1 MPTSP
6 APKPDLTSDSLV
18 ADHNPPTDSLERS
31 PVNPMDQSYL
41 SKSTNS
47 QNLSPDS
54 LQQLLAVYIKGIA
67 MGAADIVP
75 GVSGGTIALIAG
87 IYERLINALSS
98 IGPSLWTVFRREKG
112 LKGLLA
118 VWRQVDAT
126 FLLCL
131 LLGIA
136 TSLITLAGMI
146 KYLLDY
152 QPLLIWSFFF
162 GLVVATVVI
171 LLSEIKRWSV
181 ARVGLFIGGLI
192 IAVVISS
199 LPLLATTPS
208 LPFLFFAG
216 AIAICAMI
224 LPGISGSFILLLM
237 GAYDTVLEAV
247 HTFNL
252 TIMMTLMAGML
263 SGLLLFTRMLK
274 WLLSRYYQAT
284 LALLTGFIAGSLVK
298 VWPWKTDALG
308 ALNTEAIYNVAP
320 WQYPTGAHWL
330 TTVGLMIIGAF
341 LVSLLSWWGQKS
353 NRIN

>member
-1 MPTSP
+1 MTASPTPRPDEPSSRQQP
-6 APKPDLTSDSLV
+6 EAVPVYKDRPK
-18 ADHNPPTDSLERS
+18 
-31 PVNPMDQSYL
+31 
-41 SKSTNS
+41 
-47 QNLSPDS
+47 
-54 LQQLLAVYIKGIA
+54 QLLGIYARGIA

-87 IYERLINALSS
+87 IYERLINALSG
-98 IGPSLWTVFRREKG
+98 IGPNLWQVFRKDG
-112 LKGLLA
+112 GIKGLLA

-136 TSLITLAGMI
+136 TSFATLAGFI
-146 KYLLDY
+146 KHLLDN

-162 GLVVATVVI
+162 GLVIATVVI
-171 LLSEIKRWSV
+171 LLSEIKRWSAARAVLFVLGMV
-181 ARVGLFIGGLI
+181 A
-192 IAVVISS
+192 AVVISS
-199 LPLLATTPS
+199 MPLLTTTPS
-208 LPFLFFAG
+208 LPYLFFAG

-252 TIMMTLMAGML
+252 TIIATVMAGMI

-308 ALNTEAIYNVAP
+308 TLNSDAINNVAP
-320 WQYPTGAHWL
+320 WQYPTGAHWF
-330 TTVGLMIIGAF
+330 TTLGLMILGAV
-341 LVSLLSWWGQKS
+341 LVSLLSWWGHRS
-353 NRIN
+353 NRVL